1 MALEQ
6 FNLEGQVAIV
16 TGAGK
21 GVGQGIARVLAEPGA
36 TVVGTART
44 ESDIRGTIA
53 NIEDAGGRGLALVAD
68 AMRRPDSERV
78 VATAMESFG
87 GIETP
92 GKNAGGS

>member
-21 GVGQGIARVLAEPGA
+21 GVGQGIAKVLAEAGA

-44 ESDIRGTIA
+44 ESDIRAT
-53 NIEDAGGRGLALVAD
+53 VAVSNMPAAKD
-68 AMRRPDSERV
+68 WRSSRMP
-78 VATAMESFG
+78 
-87 GIETP
+87 
-92 GKNAGGS
+92 